1 MTPRE
6 ELDHEP
12 IESDPTG
19 MRALLSS
26 LPDPG
31 PIPEGLEA
39 QILARLAEL
48 RAGGAVPGLPDPPA
62 REHDA
67 DIVPLAAYGRDRSD
81 RHRWFA
87 AVAGIAAA
95 AVVGIVVTDGL
106 QGDGWISS
114 VIGRGSSDSSAA
126 GGGVAASE
134 DDKGTTTYGEGGTA
148 ARVSGSGTDYRAA
161 SLRAQ
166 AADLLDPPRL
176 AARGRGPR
184 RQRRPMPRRPGP
196 DPGRRAGPRLRDLRG
211 ECRLRRR
218 LDPRRPLLG
227 RRHRAVLR
235 RRRDAHP
242 RRAHRPRLTAFEPG
256 SGRRRCAA
264 RVGNR
269 LPLGSVARS
278 VPLHLAVDRPTDHK
292 RCLPVTEPS
301 TDVRNVVIIGSGP
314 AGYTAAV
321 YAARANLEP
330 VLIEGAVT
338 AGGAL
343 MNTTEVENF
352 PGFEQGIMGPDLM
365 LAMRAQAE
373 RFGTTIVT
381 DDVTEV
387 DLAGD
392 VKTVTDG
399 SGNSYRA
406 RSVIL
411 AMGSAYRELGL
422 PDEKRLSGH
431 GVSWCATCD
440 GFFFRD
446 QDIAVVGGGDSAVE
460 EATFLTKFARSV
472 TIVHRRDALRASKIM
487 ADRAHANEK
496 IKFAWN
502 SEVSAIHG
510 EDRLTGVTLR
520 DTVTG
525 EESELPVTG
534 LFVAIGHDPRNE
546 LIKGLVDLDAEGYVL
561 VEGRSTRTNLDGV
574 FACGDLVDH
583 TYRQAITAAGSGCAA
598 ALDAERWLADQDH

>member
-1 MTPRE
+1 
-6 ELDHEP
+6 
-12 IESDPTG
+12 
-19 MRALLSS
+19 
-26 LPDPG
+26 
-31 PIPEGLEA
+31 
-39 QILARLAEL
+39 
-48 RAGGAVPGLPDPPA
+48 
-62 REHDA
+62 
-67 DIVPLAAYGRDRSD
+67 
-81 RHRWFA
+81 
-87 AVAGIAAA
+87 
-95 AVVGIVVTDGL
+95 
-106 QGDGWISS
+106 
-114 VIGRGSSDSSAA
+114 
-126 GGGVAASE
+126 
-134 DDKGTTTYGEGGTA
+134 
-148 ARVSGSGTDYRAA
+148 
-161 SLRAQ
+161 
-166 AADLLDPPRL
+166 
-176 AARGRGPR
+176 
-184 RQRRPMPRRPGP
+184 
-196 DPGRRAGPRLRDLRG
+196 
-211 ECRLRRR
+211 
-218 LDPRRPLLG
+218 
-227 RRHRAVLR
+227 
-235 RRRDAHP
+235 
-242 RRAHRPRLTAFEPG
+242 
-256 SGRRRCAA
+256 
-264 RVGNR
+264 
-269 LPLGSVARS
+269 
-278 VPLHLAVDRPTDHK
+278 
-292 RCLPVTEPS
+292 VTEPS

-352 PGFEQGIMGPDLM
+352 PGFEHGIMGPDLM

-406 RSVIL
+406 KAVIL

-472 TIVHRRDALRASKIM
+472 TIVHRRDELRASKIM
-487 ADRAHANEK
+487 AERAHSNDK
-496 IKFAWN
+496 IRFAWN

-510 EDRLTGVTLR
+510 EDKLTGLTLR

-546 LIKGLVDLDAEGYVL
+546 LVKGLVDLDAEGYVL

-598 ALDAERWLADQDH
+598 ALDAERWLTDREH